1 MEILT
6 NRRKKNEKKKELIEM
21 LTNYSDDAEVMV
33 AGGETDM
40 PVKGVS
46 HDAAPSE
53 DETTVVPVA
62 LLHI

>member
-1 MEILT
+1 M
-6 NRRKKNEKKKELIEM
+6 KKKELIEI
-21 LTNYSDDAEVMV
+21 LTNYSDNAEVMI
-33 AGGETDM
+33 AGVETDL

-46 HDAAPSE
+46 LDVTPSE

>member
-1 MEILT
+1 M
-6 NRRKKNEKKKELIEM
+6 KKKELIEM

-46 HDAAPSE
+46 LDAAPSE